1 MGAKPELKDAKV
13 WINETR
19 YFDAISPVSSER
31 DIGGSCHGFVPVSLK
46 QCLPEGCPQA
56 FQITLPSSAVS

>member
-31 DIGGSCHGFVPVSLK
+31 YIGGSCHGFVLVSLK
-46 QCLPEGCPQA
+46 QRLP
-56 FQITLPSSAVS
+56 